1 VAKSPL
7 ERQLE
12 EIERL
17 RKRGTLTDEEYEA
30 RRSAI
35 LSDTSAP
42 APATKARGTGIMKW
56 GMLGCLGIFAGVGLL
71 VVIIIVAIAA
81 AIGGAGDDASDP
93 GGDVRVALAV
103 GSSGEIAARGN
114 GSKRSKVTILQIAD
128 NPPASGIMQP
138 AAGKKFW
145 GVEVEVENTGTQ
157 QVASLDWRLRDT
169 TDVESNRTFFHD
181 LGDDL
186 DVAYHDLTPG
196 GKVRGWVVFE
206 IAADAS
212 PRWLRADPNPF
223 LPYDLYFD
231 AR

>member
-1 VAKSPL
+1 MAKSPL

-42 APATKARGTGIMKW
+42 APAAKARGTGIMKW

-81 AIGGAGDDASDP
+81 AISGAGDDASDP

-128 NPPASGIMQP
+128 NPPASGIMRP
-138 AAGKKFW
+138 AEGKKFW
-145 GVEVEVENTGTQ
+145 GVEVEVENVGTREVTG
-157 QVASLDWRLRDT
+157 LDWKLRDS
-169 TDVESNRTFFHD
+169 TDAESSRTFFHGLGTD
-181 LGDDL
+181 LEPL
-186 DVAYHDLTPG
+186 YTLTPG

-206 IAADAS
+206 IAASAS